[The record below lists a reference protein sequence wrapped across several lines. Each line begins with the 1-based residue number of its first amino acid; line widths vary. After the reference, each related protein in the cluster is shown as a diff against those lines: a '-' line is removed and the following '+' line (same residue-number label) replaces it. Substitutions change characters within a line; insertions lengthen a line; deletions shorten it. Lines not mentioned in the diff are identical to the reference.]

1 MIATLSAISV
11 LGLTAGQAITIT
23 PNVADGEVLRG
34 IRLIRVA
41 VQAPYPVAAVEFY
54 VDDDLRDSDSS
65 VPYEFRLDTLSEKEG
80 ELTLTFAAFTTEG
93 TSGRRVVRVVVDN
106 EIARGAD
113 FHVQRG
119 LEYLGESKWEE
130 AILAGRAALKAQPG
144 HNPAR
149 MVMARAHLGQGV
161 LDLAQ
166 KFAEDALAADPKLD
180 EAADLLAA
188 VSLRR
193 AFATVHRGGSQEETL
208 RSIKDALMAAV
219 TNRRK
224 VLDRRVDDFGPV
236 TAENRIAFADTAI
249 RAGRFSLAVSELT
262 PVLRVDNRNT
272 ALINRVAFAQMRSG
286 RYAEAYQVLVDA
298 KRFDALD
305 GYSYAMLA
313 LIESKRGN
321 EAAADDAMRE
331 AMLGD
336 PDNIGVRAAQAA
348 LAIRRGRTDTLANLA
363 TSLARDAGERSEVQY
378 YLYILFSL
386 RNDPVEA
393 ERAFQRAVLAE
404 PANHV
409 VYVERANQALAIV
422 ADSRIEQGQRTFQTS
437 TARAFYAVA
446 LAARQESPEA
456 FTGLALVDAM
466 NRNWPEAYRN
476 ARAATAAAR
485 DFAPGQYALSAV
497 AAALE
502 ADLRARAEQVSRRNR
517 DGSIT
522 DEMRAEMN
530 RLLSQANNLAR
541 ESQEANRAAG
551 LLDPAVLGGRQIP
564 SVMDAYNYFAR
575 HGRIPLITA
584 PR

>member
-1 MIATLSAISV
+1 M
-11 LGLTAGQAITIT
+11 LGLTAAQAITVT

-34 IRLIRVA
+34 ERVIRVV
-41 VQAPYPVAAVEFY
+41 VQAPHPVTSVEFY

-65 VPYEFRLDTLSEKEG
+65 VPYEFRLDTLAEKEG
-80 ELTLTFAAFTTEG
+80 ELTLTFAAYTTEG

-106 EIARGAD
+106 EIGRGAE

-119 LEYLGESKWEE
+119 LDYLGESKWAE
-130 AILAGRAALKAQPG
+130 AIQAGRAALKAQPG
-144 HNPAR
+144 YNPAR
-149 MVMARAHLGQGV
+149 IVMARAYLGQGV
-161 LDLAQ
+161 LDSAQ

-193 AFATVHRGGSQEETL
+193 AFATVNRGGSQDETL
-208 RSIKDALMAAV
+208 RSIRDALTTAV
-219 TNRRK
+219 NSRRR
-224 VLDRRVDDFGPV
+224 VLDRRVDEFGPV
-236 TAENRIAFADTAI
+236 TAENRIEFADAAI
-249 RAGRFSLAVSELT
+249 RAGRFSLAVSELL

-272 ALINRVAFAQMRSG
+272 ALINRVAFAQMRAG
-286 RYAEAYQVLVDA
+286 RYAEAFQVLADA
-298 KRFDALD
+298 RRFDALD

-321 EAAADDAMRE
+321 ESGADDAMRE

-336 PDNIGVRAAQAA
+336 PDNIGVRTAQAA
-348 LAIRRGRTDTLANLA
+348 LAVRRGRTDTLANLA
-363 TSLARDAGERSEVQY
+363 SSLTRDAGERSEVHY

-393 ERAFQRAVLAE
+393 ERAFQRTVLAE
-404 PANHV
+404 PANHTI
-409 VYVERANQALAIV
+409 YVERANQALAIV
-422 ADSRIEQGQRTFQTS
+422 ANSRIEQGQRAFQTNA
-437 TARAFYAVA
+437 ARAFYAVA
-446 LAARQESPEA
+446 LAARPESPEA
-456 FTGLALVDAM
+456 LTGLALVDAM
-466 NRNWPEAYRN
+466 NRNWPDAYRN
-476 ARAATAAAR
+476 ARAAVSAAR
-485 DFAPGQYALSAV
+485 DYAPGQYALSAV

-530 RLLSQANNLAR
+530 RLISQADNLAR
-541 ESQEANRAAG
+541 ESQEANQAAG
-551 LLDPAVLGGRQIP
+551 RLDPAMLGGRQVP
-564 SVMDAYNYFAR
+564 NVMDAYNYFAR